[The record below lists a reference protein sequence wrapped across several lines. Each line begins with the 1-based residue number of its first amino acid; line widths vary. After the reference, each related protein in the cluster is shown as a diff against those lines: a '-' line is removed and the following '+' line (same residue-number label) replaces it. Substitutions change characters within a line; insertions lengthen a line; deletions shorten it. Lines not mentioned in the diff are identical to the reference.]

1 MKKHSSKKTFL
12 KILLILSLIAASVTI
27 SSFLINMKNSS
38 PDNVSINITPVGTIS
53 SDDLSRGEVNNSDS
67 SQDNNKN
74 NNPEDSYKDFHNTI
88 HSENGLK
95 GLLTSGRKAYID
107 NFPCLNQLPELPTG
121 CEVTS
126 LTMVLNYL
134 GYDADKTDLAAN
146 YLKKEDYPA
155 ANPNTAFVGTPFD
168 KSSYG
173 CYAPVITDCANLYG
187 AHAINISGASIDQFC
202 QYVENGQPV
211 IVWAAMNMNSI
222 DYGSSVW
229 IAKDGQLVI
238 WPGMEHCLVMIGFDA
253 SADEVYTADPLSGE
267 IKTYKFSVFY
277 QRWLELGCQGVI
289 VDR

>member
-1 MKKHSSKKTFL
+1 
-12 KILLILSLIAASVTI
+12 
-27 SSFLINMKNSS
+27 MKNSS

-53 SDDLSRGEVNNSDS
+53 SDDLSRREVNNSDS

-88 HSENGLK
+88 HSENELK
-95 GLLTSGRKAYID
+95 ELLTSGRKAYID

-187 AHAINISGASIDQFC
+187 AHAINISGASIDQLC

-211 IVWAAMNMNSI
+211 IVWAAMNMYSI

-253 SADEVYTADPLSGE
+253 SADEVYTADPLLGE